1 MKNNLAPLILFL
13 CFGVLYAE
21 DKTISFSAAR
31 MSGTAGKTAGATVL
45 EGSAVVD
52 IGTLRITGDRIE
64 LSGKD
69 FRYVAATGSVTGAD
83 SEKGYT
89 FSADTLTYDRD
100 REVALFRGEAK
111 LVDSK
116 NEVEA
121 SAGMISYNQKTETAF
136 LQVDVKLKRKDIDC
150 TAVFA
155 TYRRTLSLLDLSGS
169 PRVLRDGDEFRADR
183 ISVNLETEY
192 ISLDGTVSGTLKD
205 TKKEGSE

>member
-1 MKNNLAPLILFL
+1 MKRAFAVLSLILCAAVL
-13 CFGVLYAE
+13 CAD

-31 MSGTAGKTAGATVL
+31 MSGTAGKTAGTTVL

-52 IGTLRITGDRIE
+52 IGTLRIAGDRIE

-69 FRYVAATGSVTGAD
+69 FRYVTATGSVTGTD

-89 FSADTLTYDRD
+89 FSADSLSYDRD
-100 REVALFRGEAK
+100 REVALFRGNTK
-111 LVDSK
+111 LVDTK

-121 SAGMISYNQKTETAF
+121 SALMISYNQKTEIAF
-136 LQVDVKLKRKDIDC
+136 LQTDVKLKRKDIDC

-155 TYRRTLSLLDLSGS
+155 TYRRTLNLLDLSGS

-192 ISLDGTVSGTLKD
+192 ISLDGRVSGTLQD

>member
-1 MKNNLAPLILFL
+1 MKKYCVLLFIFL
-13 CFGVLYAE
+13 GLVFLFAE

-31 MSGTAGKTAGATVL
+31 MSGTAGKTTGTTAL
-45 EGSAVVD
+45 EGAAVVD

-69 FRYVAATGSVTGAD
+69 FRYVSAVGSVTGTD

-89 FSADTLTYDRD
+89 FSADSLTYDRD
-100 REVALFRGEAK
+100 REVALFRGNAK

-121 SAGMISYNQKTETAF
+121 SAGMISYNQKTEIAF
-136 LQVDVKLKRKDIDC
+136 LQIEVKLKRKDIDC

-155 TYRRTLSLLDLSGS
+155 TYRRTLNLLDLSGS
-169 PRVLRDGDEFRADR
+169 PRVLRDGDEFKADR
-183 ISVNLETEY
+183 ISVNLDTEY

-205 TKKEGSE
+205 TKKEEIE